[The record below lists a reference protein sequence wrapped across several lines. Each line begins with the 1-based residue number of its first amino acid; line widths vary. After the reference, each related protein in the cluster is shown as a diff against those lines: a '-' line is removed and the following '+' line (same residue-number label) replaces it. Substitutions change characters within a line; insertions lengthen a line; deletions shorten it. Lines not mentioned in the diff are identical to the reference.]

1 MAAKTIT
8 EQFGTGHA
16 NLAPGGNQGQPTLAE
31 VLREQADS
39 YDPANGLQTGL
50 TVATHTV
57 TLSAAGM
64 VLWVDATT
72 ATSAGPKQ
80 CIVGTPAAGEVKV
93 EYDSDGIPTLTFNA
107 TDAVTEC
114 AVQQLLSALVKG

>member
-39 YDPANGLQTGL
+39 YDPANGLQTG
-50 TVATHTV
+50 VAVAANTV
-57 TLSAAGM
+57 TLPAAGM
-64 VLWVDATT
+64 VMWVEVTAGGATGRF
-72 ATSAGPKQ
+72 AVGTSA
-80 CIVGTPAAGEVKV
+80 PAAGECQVV
-93 EYDSDGIPTLTFNA
+93 YTAGVPTLNFNA
-107 TDAVTEC
+107 ADAVT
-114 AVQQLLSALVKG
+114 AIDVQQLLTALVKG